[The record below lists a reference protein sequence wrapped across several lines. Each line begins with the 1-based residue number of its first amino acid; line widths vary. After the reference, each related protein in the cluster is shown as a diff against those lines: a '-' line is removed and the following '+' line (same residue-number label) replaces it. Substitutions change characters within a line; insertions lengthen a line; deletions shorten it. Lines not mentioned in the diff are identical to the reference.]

1 MKFEHY
7 IVAYD
12 IADTR
17 RRNKV
22 RKVLKT
28 WGEPVN
34 LSVFECE
41 FDKNKFLDIRK
52 KILKLINKKTD
63 IIIYYPLCMNCLSGR
78 INDGVKIQK
87 HLDET
92 LLCI

>member
-1 MKFEHY
+1 MRFERY

-12 IADTR
+12 ITDTK

-22 RKVLKT
+22 HKLLKT

-41 FDKNKFLDIRK
+41 FDKNKFPEIRK
-52 KILKLINKKTD
+52 EILKLINKRTD
-63 IIIYYPLCMNCLSGR
+63 IVIYYPLCLNCLSGI
-78 INDGVKIQK
+78 INDGVKNQRRFDKI
-87 HLDET
+87 
-92 LLCI
+92 LLCV

>member
-1 MKFEHY
+1 MKKDY
-7 IVAYD
+7 YVVAYD
-12 IADTR
+12 IADTK

-22 RKVLKT
+22 HKFLKT

-41 FDKNKFLDIRK
+41 FDKNKFPEIRK
-52 KILKLINKKTD
+52 EILKLINRKTD
-63 IIIYYPLCMNCLSGR
+63 IIIYYPLCLNCLSSI
-78 INDGVKIQK
+78 INDGVKIQRY
-87 HLDET
+87 LDKT

>member
-7 IVAYD
+7 VVAYD
-12 IADTR
+12 ISDNK

-22 RKVLKT
+22 YNLLKS

-41 FDKNKFLDIRK
+41 FDKNKLPDIRK
-52 KILKLINKKTD
+52 EILKLINGKTD
-63 IIIYYPLCMNCLSGR
+63 IIIYYPLCLNCLSG
-78 INDGVKIQK
+78 IMNDGAKIQRTIDK
-87 HLDET
+87 A